1 MTIKALNMNRLKTLL
16 AALSLIAMLPAMGQN
31 NAPKSIL
38 LWPNGAPGSEG
49 KTTPERVSKSARGEI
64 SISNVNFPS
73 ITPYL
78 PANGKGNGLAII
90 VAPGGGDKE
99 LKMDYE
105 GSNFAEWLAE
115 RGIAAF
121 VLKYRL
127 AKEANSTY
135 TVEGHAL
142 KDMQRAI
149 RLVRSRAKEW
159 NIDTARIGAMG
170 FSAGGELA
178 GLAAMRFD
186 NGNKNASD
194 AIENQSDKP
203 NVQLLVYP
211 GGVAG
216 LEPKKG
222 SPPLFMVV
230 GNNDDSTRCIG
241 MAELYIKYRKA
252 NIPVEFHVFTKA
264 VHGFG
269 VRKTTEG
276 AVADW
281 PNRFYAWLNDMGFL
295 KAATAK

>member
-1 MTIKALNMNRLKTLL
+1 MKKIKVLLTTLMAFATL
-16 AALSLIAMLPAMGQN
+16 TVVAQN
-31 NAPKSIL
+31 GTNSAIL
-38 LWPNGAPGSEG
+38 LWPKGAPGSEG
-49 KTTPERVSKSARGEI
+49 HTTPERVSKSARGEI

-78 PANGKGNGLAII
+78 PKPGKGNGLAII
-90 VAPGGGDKE
+90 VGPGGGDKE

-105 GSNFAEWLAE
+105 GSNFAEWLAD

-127 AKEANSTY
+127 AKEANSVY
-135 TVEGHAL
+135 TVKDHAL

-159 NIDTARIGAMG
+159 NIDTGRVGTMG

-178 GLAAMRFD
+178 GLAAMQFD
-186 NGNKNASD
+186 YGDKNASD
-194 AIENQSDKP
+194 EIEKQSSRP
-203 NVQLLVYP
+203 NLQLLVYP
-211 GGVAG
+211 GGSAAM
-216 LEPKKG
+216 EPVKG

-230 GNNDDSTRCIG
+230 GDQDDQQRCID

-269 VRKTTEG
+269 IRTTTAG

-281 PNRFYAWLNDMGFL
+281 PNRFYAWLNDMDFL
-295 KAATAK
+295 KPAVAAKPAK

>member
-1 MTIKALNMNRLKTLL
+1 MKKVHLL
-16 AALSLIAMLPAMGQN
+16 LTGLLSLTVLSAMAQGGGSN
-31 NAPKSIL
+31 TIL
-38 LWPNGAPGSEG
+38 LWPKGAPGSEG
-49 KTTPERVSKSARGEI
+49 RTTPEHVSKSARGEI

-78 PANGKGNGLAII
+78 PKPGTGNGLAII

-115 RGIAAF
+115 HGIAAF

-127 AKEANSTY
+127 AKEANSVY
-135 TVEGHAL
+135 TVQAHAL

-178 GLAAMRFD
+178 GLAAMQFD
-186 NGNKNASD
+186 YGNKSSAD
-194 AIENQSDKP
+194 VIEQQSSKP
-203 NVQLLVYP
+203 NLQLLVYP
-211 GGVAG
+211 GGAG
-216 LEPKKG
+216 AFAPVKG

-230 GNNDDSTRCIG
+230 GDQDEEQRCID

-252 NIPVEFHVFTKA
+252 NIPVAFHVFTKA

-269 VRKTTEG
+269 IRKTTAG

-281 PNRFYAWLNDMGFL
+281 PNRFYAWLNDMEFL
-295 KAATAK
+295 KPALSVKTAAK

>member
-1 MTIKALNMNRLKTLL
+1 MKNLKTLL
-16 AALSLIAMLPAMGQN
+16 AGLFTLALLPAMAQD
-31 NAPKSIL
+31 ASHKAIL

-49 KTTPERVSKSARGEI
+49 KTTPEKVSKSARGEI

-105 GSNFAEWLAE
+105 GSNFAEWLTE
-115 RGIAAF
+115 RGITAF

-135 TVEGHAL
+135 TVADHAL

-186 NGNKNASD
+186 YGNKNTAD
-194 AIENQSDKP
+194 PIEKQSSRP
-203 NVQLLVYP
+203 NLQLLVYP
-211 GGVAG
+211 GGVAA
-216 LEPKKG
+216 LAPQKN

-230 GNNDDSTRCIG
+230 GNSDDSTRCIG
-241 MAELYIKYRKA
+241 MAELYIKYRTA

-269 VRKTTEG
+269 IRKTTAG

-281 PNRFYAWLNDMGFL
+281 PNRFYAWLDDMNFL
-295 KAATAK
+295 KPAALTAAKK

>member
-1 MTIKALNMNRLKTLL
+1 MKKAFVFLTGLFAL
-16 AALSLIAMLPAMGQN
+16 ALTVAVAQQTPQT
-31 NAPKSIL
+31 SIL

-49 KTTPERVSKSARGEI
+49 KTTPEHVSKSARGEI

-78 PANGKGNGLAII
+78 PQKGKGNGLAII
-90 VAPGGGDKE
+90 IAPGGGDKE

-115 RGIAAF
+115 HGIAAF

-127 AKEANSTY
+127 AKETNSTY
-135 TVEGHAL
+135 TVDGHAL

-149 RLVRSRAKEW
+149 RLVRSRAAEW

-178 GLAAMRFD
+178 GLAAMKYD
-186 NGNKNASD
+186 SGDKNAAD
-194 AIENQSDKP
+194 AIEKQSSHPDL
-203 NVQLLVYP
+203 QLLIYP
-211 GGVAG
+211 GGFG
-216 LEPKKG
+216 RFEPSKG
-222 SPPLFMVV
+222 SPPLFMAV
-230 GNNDDSTRCIG
+230 GNDDNPELCIG

-252 NIPVEFHVFTKA
+252 GIPVEFHVFTKA

-269 VRKTTEG
+269 VRKTTAG
-276 AVADW
+276 GVIDW
-281 PNRFYAWLNDMGFL
+281 PNRFYAWLDDMGFL
-295 KAATAK
+295 KAKV

>member
-1 MTIKALNMNRLKTLL
+1 MKRPIPLLIGLLTLL
-16 AALSLIAMLPAMGQN
+16 LTSAMAQNGGN
-31 NAPKSIL
+31 NAIL
-38 LWPNGAPGSEG
+38 LWPKGAPGSEG
-49 KTTPERVSKSARGEI
+49 RTTPEHVSKSARGEI

-78 PANGKGNGLAII
+78 PQAGKGNGLAII

-115 RGIAAF
+115 RGVAAF

-127 AKEANSTY
+127 AKEANSVY
-135 TVEGHAL
+135 TVQGHAL

-178 GLAAMRFD
+178 GLAAMQFD
-186 NGNKNASD
+186 YGNRNSAD
-194 AIENQSDKP
+194 IIEQQSSKP
-203 NVQLLVYP
+203 NLQLLVYP
-211 GGVAG
+211 GGSAAFQPV
-216 LEPKKG
+216 KG

-230 GNNDDSTRCIG
+230 GDQDDQQRCID

-269 VRKTTEG
+269 IRKTTAG

-281 PNRFYAWLNDMGFL
+281 PNRFYAWLDDMGFL
-295 KAATAK
+295 KPSALTTAGNK

>member
-1 MTIKALNMNRLKTLL
+1 MNKLRTLL
-16 AALSLIAMLPAMGQN
+16 AALSVIAMLPAMGQGT
-31 NAPKSIL
+31 APKSIL

-78 PANGKGNGLAII
+78 PPAGKGNGLAII

-105 GSNFAEWLAE
+105 GSNFAEWLTE
-115 RGIAAF
+115 RGVAAF

-127 AKEANSTY
+127 AKEANSVY
-135 TVEGHAL
+135 TVQGHAL

-149 RLVRSRAKEW
+149 KLVRSRAKEW
-159 NIDTARIGAMG
+159 NIDTARVGAMG

-178 GLAAMRFD
+178 GLAAMQFD
-186 NGNKNASD
+186 NGNKTSAD
-194 AIENQSDKP
+194 VIEQQSSKP
-203 NVQLLVYP
+203 NFQLLVYP
-211 GGVAG
+211 GGAAAFQPV
-216 LEPKKG
+216 KG

-230 GNNDDSTRCIG
+230 GDQDDQQRCID

-269 VRKTTEG
+269 IRKTTAG

-281 PNRFYAWLNDMGFL
+281 PNRFYAWLDDMGFL
-295 KAATAK
+295 KPAH